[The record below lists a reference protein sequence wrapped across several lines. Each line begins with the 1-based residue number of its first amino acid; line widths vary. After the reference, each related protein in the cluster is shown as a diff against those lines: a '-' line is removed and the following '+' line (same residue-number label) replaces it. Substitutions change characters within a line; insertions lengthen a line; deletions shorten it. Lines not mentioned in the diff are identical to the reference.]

1 MMLKQFDN
9 YMDDNNVII
18 TIKLSHVT
26 ESDRRLLNK
35 VFQLLYRFKRDL
47 EEICEDVRLRKM

>member
-47 EEICEDVRLRKM
+47 EEICEDVRL